1 MTIGVSCTAFSANP
15 VEDWVIP
22 VFEEFDHWEIFSEAY
37 HSVLYCLG
45 EMEEVLPSYDMTY
58 SIHAPICDVNVAAVS
73 DCIREASLNEV
84 VRTAELASDL
94 EITMFTVHPG
104 LFSMSVPGIEERS
117 LEIARDSMRFLD
129 RAAAEYGVT
138 FAIENMSDLP
148 FFIGRTA
155 DQLASIIEGTDL
167 SVCFDIGHANTTGQ
181 IDAMIDAFSDR
192 IANVHIHDNM
202 GDRDSHLTIGDG
214 NIDFRHVLKRLSP
227 YGGNYIIESKDFD
240 SAVESQSRLE
250 SLLS

>member
-1 MTIGVSCTAFSANP
+1 MTIGVSCPAFSANP

-45 EMEEVLPSYDMTY
+45 EMEDVLPSYDMTY

-104 LFSMSVPGIEERS
+104 LFSLSVPGIEERS

-138 FAIENMSDLP
+138 FAIENMPDLP

-214 NIDFRHVLKRLSP
+214 NIDFRHVLKRLSS